1 MSLFLLSIK
10 ALQKQLST
18 ITTETLSMLIN
29 SVITPTS
36 EILKNTTLNQFI
48 LSLHNCL
55 QSFHSKESSLFS
67 SDSLLKFTTCL
78 HNIKS
83 SLASGGNISLNTA
96 ELMTSPV
103 LNSSNTLAKQKH
115 FFHSDID
122 KSSVNHGD
130 KLTNNQSNQ
139 SSLQSLSQVLLT
151 IVQVFESVISS
162 FIVSSDQCISNHI
175 TYYSNITANILLHSI
190 KSSSLPVQSVGE
202 YTLSHVML

>member
-115 FFHSDID
+115 FFQSDID
-122 KSSVNHGD
+122 KSSVNPGD

-175 TYYSNITANILLHSI
+175 TYYSNITANILPHNI
-190 KSSSLPVQSVGE
+190 KSSSLPVQSVRE